1 MSELPA
7 PLLLTRQRRGTCARW
22 HILAIFTVLST
33 LNGTFWLTFAPIEPI
48 ASTYFGVS
56 TTWVNA
62 LSAIFMLLYA
72 PGSILS
78 TYATHTTSLRGTM
91 LMAAALMAASGWLR
105 AASAYAGAG
114 AGAFALLFVGQS
126 LAALAQPAFTN
137 SPAKLASEWF
147 GENQRDLA
155 TAVASLAQAV
165 GNAVGQIVP
174 ALLVACDASAGGAC
188 ATRDAVHGMP
198 TLLLAE
204 AIAATVAGAWAVACF
219 KAEPPKPPSGS
230 ALLRRQSRSSVA
242 SAGVARP
249 AWWRTLLSETRALLT
264 DRHYVVL
271 LVAFTFGLS
280 ITNALLTCLAQLIQP
295 LYCSDSSGCD
305 LNAIASDS
313 ALYGGAFL
321 GGGLFGAAVVSIL
334 LDRYHAYRSVAKAIA
349 VGGALSLACTFLLQ
363 QILGTR
369 TTAATAA
376 SWAVAGA
383 FLVPLL
389 PVSLQC
395 AVECTFPISEEA
407 SASLLILAGNLGGL
421 GFTFVCQ
428 ELVRQE
434 LAHLPPKGAAPPLM
448 PKAQAFVLAAIG
460 AAVLAFLSFHG
471 PYKRLDHDRDAV
483 AVAPAEASR
492 D

>member
-7 PLLLTRQRRGTCARW
+7 PLLLTRQSRGTCARW
-22 HILAIFTVLST
+22 HMLAIFTVLST

-219 KAEPPKPPSGS
+219 KAEPSKPPSGS

-305 LNAIASDS
+305 FNAIASDS

-349 VGGALSLACTFLLQ
+349 VGGALTLAGTFLLQ
-363 QILGTR
+363 QTLGTR

-434 LAHLPPKGAAPPLM
+434 LAHLPPPLM

-483 AVAPAEASR
+483 AVAPAEPSR
-492 D
+492 E

>member
-7 PLLLTRQRRGTCARW
+7 PLLSTRQRVTCARW
-22 HILAIFTVLST
+22 HMLAIFTVLST

-174 ALLVACDASAGGAC
+174 ALLVACDASAGGA
-188 ATRDAVHGMP
+188 D
-198 TLLLAE
+198 
-204 AIAATVAGAWAVACF
+204 
-219 KAEPPKPPSGS
+219 
-230 ALLRRQSRSSVA
+230 SS
-242 SAGVARP
+242 ARP
-249 AWWRTLLSETRALLT
+249 S
-264 DRHYVVL
+264 
-271 LVAFTFGLS
+271 
-280 ITNALLTCLAQLIQP
+280 
-295 LYCSDSSGCD
+295 
-305 LNAIASDS
+305 
-313 ALYGGAFL
+313 
-321 GGGLFGAAVVSIL
+321 
-334 LDRYHAYRSVAKAIA
+334 
-349 VGGALSLACTFLLQ
+349 
-363 QILGTR
+363 
-369 TTAATAA
+369 
-376 SWAVAGA
+376 
-383 FLVPLL
+383 
-389 PVSLQC
+389 
-395 AVECTFPISEEA
+395 
-407 SASLLILAGNLGGL
+407 
-421 GFTFVCQ
+421 
-428 ELVRQE
+428 
-434 LAHLPPKGAAPPLM
+434 
-448 PKAQAFVLAAIG
+448 
-460 AAVLAFLSFHG
+460 
-471 PYKRLDHDRDAV
+471 
-483 AVAPAEASR
+483 
-492 D
+492 